1 MMAAD
6 DSEWILILVSWY
18 NRRPLTFSLADSPTL
33 GIFTKSHMSKWLD
46 RQVYQ
51 DNLKEESNDP
61 TGAKAGALD
70 QPGLADMT
78 LKAIDILTARDTEGS
93 GFFMMSEAA
102 TIDKMFHVLDYE
114 RALGDLLE
122 LDDTVRKTIEHLEK
136 KGIADETLI
145 VVTADHGELA

>member
-1 MMAAD
+1 
-6 DSEWILILVSWY
+6 
-18 NRRPLTFSLADSPTL
+18 
-33 GIFTKSHMSKWLD
+33 MSKWLD
-46 RQVYQ
+46 RQVYP
-51 DNLKEESNDP
+51 DNLKKESNDP

-78 LKAIDILTARDTEGS
+78 LKAIDILSARDTEGS

-102 TIDKMFHVLDYE
+102 SIDKMFHVLDYE

-145 VVTADHGELA
+145 VVTADHGELI